1 MKNNIYDELNDMK
14 IEYEEVP
21 LNDFERENLNKTVKS
36 LRIKNKKNKLNK
48 KILAIAASLILV
60 FGISNYTSKGY
71 VFAKTRELAS
81 TLKITLSNAMGLSR
95 EVDKYSVDLK

>member
-14 IEYEEVP
+14 IDYEEVP

-60 FGISNYTSKGY
+60 FGIKLLYLMPW
-71 VFAKTRELAS
+71 VFQEKLINTA
-81 TLKITLSNAMGLSR
+81 
-95 EVDKYSVDLK
+95 